1 VANSQARRRSPVL
14 WLLFS
19 FKGRISRGL
28 YWLAYLFL
36 LAVNS
41 VLIGQLLGGEEASFH
56 DLAAT
61 IAPAFVILTL
71 YANLAVAVKRLHDVG
86 YSGFLAAALFI
97 PIVNVAF
104 TIWIGIIPGAHD
116 RNSYGELPDK
126 PPP

>member
-1 VANSQARRRSPVL
+1 VASSQARPRSPVL

-19 FKGRISRGL
+19 FKGRISRGP

-36 LAVNS
+36 LAANS
-41 VLIGQLLGGEEASFH
+41 VLIGQLLGGEQASFH

-61 IAPAFVILTL
+61 IAPVFVIITL
-71 YANLAVAVKRLHDVG
+71 YSNLAVAVKRMHDVG
-86 YSGFLAAALFI
+86 YGGFLAAALFI

-104 TIWIGIIPGAHD
+104 TIWAGILPGSSDPNRFGDAP
-116 RNSYGELPDK
+116 NE